1 LGWLNGQPLVQGKG
15 QKMNTEKKL
24 VMEDVRINRAIKE
37 IADLTTNLNEL
48 LLEKNFDDSADVVMK
63 IEETLN
69 WIKFQEKQRLASLS
83 NVTGRSFRAVG
94 EW

>member
-1 LGWLNGQPLVQGKG
+1 MPALSPGKG

-69 WIKFQEKQRLASLS
+69 WIKFQEKQRLASSS
-83 NVTGRSFRAVG
+83 NVTGKSFRAVG